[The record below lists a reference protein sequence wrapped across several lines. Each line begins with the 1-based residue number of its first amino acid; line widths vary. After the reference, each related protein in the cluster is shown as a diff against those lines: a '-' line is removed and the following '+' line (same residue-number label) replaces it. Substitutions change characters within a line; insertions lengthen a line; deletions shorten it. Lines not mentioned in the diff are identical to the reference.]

1 MGWRW
6 RTRRPFFTALQRAM
20 RASASVQS
28 LPGYLAVGGWFWSP
42 QIVGSPASGT
52 AAGNARAQDKCSHT
66 RAPARIST
74 SRSAAAARNAGV
86 WAAKIWMFPFDPTCS
101 SLGLAHYHANASPPA
116 RRKTQRI
123 IPSCSFCAAWPPP
136 APRPPR
142 RQSEAGRGEAPGRV
156 WGVERRRL
164 RPAAPR
170 ATRPPCAAPLH

>member
-1 MGWRW
+1 MAHPQALFHRAATSYARLGICPIAPGVPRC
-6 RTRRPFFTALQRAM
+6 RRLVLVATNSGQPGVRNSSRECEGTRQ
-20 RASASVQS
+20 VQ
-28 LPGYLAVGGWFWSP
+28 PYE
-42 QIVGSPASGT
+42 GT
-52 AAGNARAQDKCSHT
+52 CTHLNLS
-66 RAPARIST
+66 IS
-74 SRSAAAARNAGV
+74 SSSNAGV